1 MAPLLV
7 ALPIQPLALPLAVA
21 MAAAIAVA
29 AWHLRALSPSG
40 AIAATVVGSVAM
52 RGGWPWAGYLLSWFA
67 VSVLLSRWGRARKQA
82 RTAGVV
88 AKGDRRDA
96 WQVLANGGVFA
107 VAGWLDGVL
116 AGGTG
121 WLVVAACGALAA
133 AGADTAGTE
142 VGTAWGRDP
151 WSLRTRGRVPPGS
164 SGAVTVLGLVGT
176 FGGAAVF
183 TMFAVGIGPVPIAA
197 APALFT
203 GAVAGALADTLL
215 GAWWQARRW
224 CDACHRETEQR
235 VHACGTTTRHLAG
248 LPWLE
253 NDLVNLLCTLVGAAT
268 AAAAWFVSAP
278 RFP

>member
-1 MAPLLV
+1 MA
-7 ALPIQPLALPLAVA
+7 
-21 MAAAIAVA
+21 
-29 AWHLRALSPSG
+29 WRLRALSVSG
-40 AIAATVVGSVAM
+40 AVAAAVVGSVAM
-52 RGGWPWAGYLLSWFA
+52 QRGWSWAAYLMSWFA
-67 VSVLLSRWGRARKQA
+67 VSVLLSRWGRARKLE
-82 RTAGVV
+82 RTAGMV

-96 WQVLANGGVFA
+96 WQVLANGGAFA
-107 VAGWLDGVL
+107 AAGWMAGLVAGSPDG
-116 AGGTG
+116 
-121 WLVVAACGALAA
+121 LVVAACGALAA

-164 SGAVTVLGLVGT
+164 SGAVTAIGLVGT

-183 TMFAVGIGPVPIAA
+183 TSFAVGFGPVPIAA
-197 APALFT
+197 APALLT

-215 GAWWQARRW
+215 GAWGQARRW

-235 VHACGTTTRHLAG
+235 VHACGSATRHLAG

>member
-1 MAPLLV
+1 MASLLV
-7 ALPIQPLALPLAVA
+7 ASVIQPLGLPLATGL
-21 MAAAIAVA
+21 AAAIAVA
-29 AWHLRALSPSG
+29 AWRLHALTPSG
-40 AIAATVVGSVAM
+40 AMAATVVGSLAM
-52 RGGWPWAGYLLSWFA
+52 HGGWPWAGYLLSWFA
-67 VSVLLSRWGRARKQA
+67 LSVLLSRWARARKLT
-82 RTAGVV
+82 RTAGMV

-96 WQVLANGGVFA
+96 WQVVANGGVFA
-107 VAGWLDGVL
+107 AAGWLDGL
-116 AGGTG
+116 TTSGTG
-121 WLVVAACGALAA
+121 WLMVAACGALAA

-164 SGAVTVLGLVGT
+164 SGAVTVVGLVGT

-197 APALFT
+197 APALLT

-224 CDACHRETEQR
+224 CDTCGQATEQR
-235 VHACGTTTRHLAG
+235 QHACGSATRHLSG

-278 RFP
+278 RVP